1 MAVIY
6 AFIGIVLFL
15 LLDKTD
21 KGVQGNILAS
31 IPETLFLS
39 IPARL
44 SATISGR
51 P

>member
-31 IPETLFLS
+31 IPETHIFN
-39 IPARL
+39 IIIR
-44 SATISGR
+44 
-51 P
+51 